1 MLMIGEDDSDDDDEV
16 LDDDSDEYEDDCG
29 GEDCGDDGGLV
40 QDWCKQSGD
49 QPVQPQLTNFTK
61 LKLHHFIITRI
72 TISFCCSK
80 LL

>member
-16 LDDDSDEYEDDCG
+16 FDDDSDEYEDDCG